1 MRLRSLYLQETSVPA
16 VLLRFKDLKTVSNSS
31 IVKSELLMGSLK
43 DIKYSAKL
51 VENGRIFFA
60 KKGPTFLRNS

>member
-16 VLLRFKDLKTVSNSS
+16 VLLHFKDLKTVSNSS
-31 IVKSELLMGSLK
+31 IVTSELLMGSLK

-51 VENGRIFFA
+51 VENDRIFFA
-60 KKGPTFLRNS
+60 KEGPTFLRKS